1 MGGKKKS
8 LANRLAR
15 MSDEERARYLQHK
28 ADIEEEARRRKEQ
41 LIAIFMKHK
50 IKREDGFSRLNLA
63 KINQH
68 WHQILRLNKCKEMR
82 EDVEHMKQF
91 MDRTLEYKNRT
102 IARLLEELELAE
114 EQYCHNFQAHVTHID
129 QIIGS
134 HEKYMSLMEEE
145 FQKDL
150 DELLAASG
158 KEHDEIIQNSISRH
172 EHLQTVI
179 FGQNS
184 QAKEAAKANF
194 ERYLRKKE
202 ELTSTFRIEL
212 ASYTKRRQSHCAAL
226 WRQIATAIKSSV
238 SQTDTKRLHLAELNR
253 LDAESAAEIALNQE
267 RITLQEEAIKTLTQ
281 HLENLTT
288 KRTEHIAQLK
298 ATIAE
303 KTATFYAVRQQFRKD
318 VAKDERQLLHLTH
331 ISNKSIEFLHRIQ
344 TRGVQIVNLM
354 KTCRKFE
361 TQREKI
367 KFLPLEP
374 QDLSLDEEEQEEVRR
389 RSSGKS
395 APEEVKKIVIS
406 RKQSSPESQSPEP
419 EDIVGKEFALLDC
432 MEMFWVAY
440 NRVDL
445 EHREMKEERRVLQGQ
460 NKHIRGMIRA
470 VLEAVALDQ
479 SPASK
484 VPTRAVS
491 KTRGAKSAP
500 LRRILV

>member
-1 MGGKKKS
+1 MF
-8 LANRLAR
+8 R
-15 MSDEERARYLQHK
+15 
-28 ADIEEEARRRKEQ
+28 
-41 LIAIFMKHK
+41 
-50 IKREDGFSRLNLA
+50 
-63 KINQH
+63 
-68 WHQILRLNKCKEMR
+68 
-82 EDVEHMKQF
+82 
-91 MDRTLEYKNRT
+91 
-102 IARLLEELELAE
+102 
-114 EQYCHNFQAHVTHID
+114 
-129 QIIGS
+129 
-134 HEKYMSLMEEE
+134 
-145 FQKDL
+145 
-150 DELLAASG
+150 
-158 KEHDEIIQNSISRH
+158 
-172 EHLQTVI
+172 
-179 FGQNS
+179 
-184 QAKEAAKANF
+184 
-194 ERYLRKKE
+194 
-202 ELTSTFRIEL
+202 FRIEL